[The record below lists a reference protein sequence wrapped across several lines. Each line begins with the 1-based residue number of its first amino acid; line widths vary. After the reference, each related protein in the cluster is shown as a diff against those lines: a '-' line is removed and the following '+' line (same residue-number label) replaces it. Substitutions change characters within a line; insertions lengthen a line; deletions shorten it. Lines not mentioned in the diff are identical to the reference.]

1 MFGTRIK
8 LKSLAVAC
16 RSLSTALHAGVP
28 IVRAF
33 DLASR
38 KTSDPRLGDALSDI
52 TTRLK
57 SGEDVA
63 TAMQAQG
70 GRFPNLMIDMVNVAE
85 HTGALPEVLR
95 SLADH
100 YENNLRLRKDFIG
113 QITLPVA
120 QLVAAIFIIA
130 GLIFLLGII
139 GSSQGR
145 EPFDVLG
152 WGLLGPS
159 GAMTWLSGWAM
170 GIAGV
175 FLLYRVVTASLS
187 GKAATHKLLMR
198 IPVVGGCMQAFA
210 VARFSWAFHLT
221 QEAGM
226 PIEDSLDASLRATS
240 NGAYLAAKP
249 QVIRDV
255 TAGESLTVALSNTH
269 LFPEEF
275 LHIVDVA
282 ETSGTV
288 PEALDRLSP
297 QFEEQARRS
306 LSALA
311 TAMGWLIWMA
321 VAGFIVFVIFSIIL
335 WYVGM
340 LNAAAREALG
350 PM

>member
-1 MFGTRIK
+1 MLERVRRPQIVLLVLLEIVLLRI
-8 LKSLAVAC
+8 
-16 RSLSTALHAGVP
+16 AL
-28 IVRAF
+28 
-33 DLASR
+33 
-38 KTSDPRLGDALSDI
+38 
-52 TTRLK
+52 
-57 SGEDVA
+57 
-63 TAMQAQG
+63 
-70 GRFPNLMIDMVNVAE
+70 
-85 HTGALPEVLR
+85 
-95 SLADH
+95 
-100 YENNLRLRKDFIG
+100 G
-113 QITLPVA
+113 QITLPVV

-139 GSSQGR
+139 GSSSPTG
-145 EPFDVLG
+145 PIDVLG

-159 GAMTWLSGWAM
+159 GAITWLTGWAM
-170 GIAGV
+170 GIAGT
-175 FLLYRVVTASLS
+175 FLFYKVATASLA

-198 IPVVGGCMQAFA
+198 IPVIGGCMRAFA
-210 VARFSWAFHLT
+210 IARFSWAFHLT

-240 NGAYLAAKP
+240 NGAYLSANP

-255 TAGESLTVALSNTH
+255 MAGESLTVALTNTR

-311 TAMGWLIWMA
+311 TALGWLIWMA
-321 VAGFIVFVIFSIIL
+321 VAGFIVFVIFSIAL
-335 WYVGM
+335 RYVGM
-340 LNAAAREALG
+340 INDAAREALG
-350 PM
+350 PT